1 MIEQTAE
8 VQIDETGDTGGAAAP
23 SPIGEA
29 APQGE
34 PAASDW
40 RDSISGDLRD
50 RLDVESLED
59 LAKGYVNAQQMIG
72 SSIRIPGKDA
82 GEADWNKFYDRFK
95 DIPGLTR
102 YNPEDLSSLY
112 EAAGKPADVRG
123 YGQEGVSE
131 EFLQTALEAGLNR
144 QQVEKLLEFQD
155 AQDIADQ
162 KKADDEFNTGL
173 DTLKKEWGLA
183 FDRKI
188 AEGQRAVS
196 FLEKMTPGIAD
207 ALDSTGAGN
216 HPAMVRLFQ
225 QLGANLSESGNTF
238 AASSAASGG
247 LTPYEARQQISEIQN
262 NPQHPYHSGDE
273 SAIEKFLELHRYA
286 HPD

>member
-1 MIEQTAE
+1 MIEQATD

-23 SPIGEA
+23 SQIGES

-112 EAAGKPADVRG
+112 EAAGRPKDIRG

-131 EFLQTALEAGLNR
+131 KFLEAALDAGLNR
-144 QQVEKLLEFQD
+144 QQVEKLIAYQD
-155 AQDIADQ
+155 SEDIADQ
-162 KKADDEFNTGL
+162 KMAEDQYNSSL
-173 DTLKKEWGLA
+173 NSLKSEWGLA

-188 AEGQRAVS
+188 AEGQRAVA
-196 FLEKMTPGIAD
+196 FLEKMTPGLVD

-216 HPAMVRLFQ
+216 HPSMVRLFQ

-247 LTPYEARQQISEIQN
+247 LTPYEAKQQISEIQN